1 MGQKSGIRA
10 VFLHG
15 TPGRA
20 PDVPHPLAEI
30 DRLLDGPVRAHEL
43 LTVGMAVAAPQH
55 STSDVAVAD
64 LRAADER
71 DLVPSTHQSGG
82 QLAAA
87 WEAVRS
93 AGLFGPRTNIVPGAG
108 LSDEW
113 VDRLVSVG
121 VSFTSTPEK
130 NLAMAIARR
139 SPEDCSTSVRHH
151 HWAAGRWRKR
161 DHSLVDTDL
170 EEVKSELLESGE
182 RLVRKL
188 NAIAR

>member
-1 MGQKSGIRA
+1 M
-10 VFLHG
+10 
-15 TPGRA
+15 
-20 PDVPHPLAEI
+20 PHPLAEI

-121 VSFTSTPEK
+121 SALP
-130 NLAMAIARR
+130 ARR
-139 SPEDCSTSVRHH
+139 KRTWPWPLRADHRTTAAPRCGTITGQQDGGANVTIPWSTQTL
-151 HWAAGRWRKR
+151 RKSR
-161 DHSLVDTDL
+161 ASCWNRANG
-170 EEVKSELLESGE
+170 SS
-182 RLVRKL
+182 
-188 NAIAR
+188 AS